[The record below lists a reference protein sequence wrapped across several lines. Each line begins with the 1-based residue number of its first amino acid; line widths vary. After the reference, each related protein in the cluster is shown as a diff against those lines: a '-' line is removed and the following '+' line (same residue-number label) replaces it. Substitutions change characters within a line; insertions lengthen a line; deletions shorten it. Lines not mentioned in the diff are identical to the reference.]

1 MLWRFR
7 LFRWASLA
15 GCFGALLLAWY
26 LEQRHE
32 RELSRLLATVQC
44 APLSVRDRSGF
55 VLAELKSKCAGR
67 GQFTQLEAI
76 PVLLREMVIASEDSR
91 FERHHGVD
99 LPAVVRALRTNLR
112 AGRVVSGASTL
123 TMQLARLLRA
133 APHQRT
139 LSAKLLQAWDAL
151 TLERMLTKPQILEGY
166 FNVAYYGASAY
177 GVGDAAR
184 SYFGKELAALDDAEL
199 ALLAVLPR
207 APELYSLKRHPER
220 ALRRRHELVSLW
232 VARGVL
238 RPQQAHSIEDSVLS
252 LAAAVNERAAHAQH
266 FVGLATNELPAAE
279 RQRGGVLHTTLDL
292 ALQEK
297 VELLVRQH
305 VDKLSSRGVEQA
317 ALVVLDARTSEV
329 RALVGSYAF
338 EQSQINAVTRRR
350 QLGSL
355 LKPFVYGLAIE
366 RGATP
371 DSIAMDVGDVPSAY
385 RSRDWVGRE
394 AGPLS
399 YREALAGSY
408 NLAAVHVLERVGV
421 AALHQLL
428 RRAGVA
434 ELAGAP
440 ESYGLQ
446 LALGSARVCLID
458 VAAGYGFMVRSG
470 VARRA
475 SSSVRLER
483 PDGSVWRPEAVR
495 DVALFSARASEQVAS
510 MLADPAARHRRFG
523 RGLPIDAALDEDAG
537 ATGVALKTGTAS
549 GMADLSAI
557 LVSREFIV
565 AAWSGRFDGRP
576 TQGLSGM
583 WGALP
588 LARRALSAALSG
600 RSPRVAAASAGLR
613 LVAAADVS
621 LATAAGSE
629 APQHV
634 AGAVAAADLLH
645 VAAAAEDGSLTAA
658 AVNMQLQA
666 ADATRGT
673 APLCAGDESS
683 PATTSGDCVRVR
695 ETPFDAATME
705 PWAERARARMTMGR
719 HER

>member
-1 MLWRFR
+1 MPVSGRVFWRFR
-7 LFRWASLA
+7 VFRWASLA
-15 GCFGALLLAWY
+15 SCFGVMLLLCCY
-26 LEQRHE
+26 LEQRHA

-44 APLSVRDRSGF
+44 APLSVRDRSGL
-55 VLAELKSKCAGR
+55 VLAELRSTCADR
-67 GQFTQLEAI
+67 GQLTPLAAV
-76 PVLLREMVIASEDSR
+76 PLLLRDMVIASEDSR

-99 LPAVVRALRTNLR
+99 LQAIVRALRSNLR

-139 LSAKLLQAWDAL
+139 FSAKLLQACDAL
-151 TLERMLTKPQILEGY
+151 TLERLLTKPQILEAY
-166 FNVAYYGASAY
+166 FNLAYYGASAY

-184 SYFGKELAALDDAEL
+184 SYFGRELAALDDSEL

-207 APELYSLKRHPER
+207 APALYNLKRHPER
-220 ALRRRHELVSLW
+220 ALRRRQELVGLW
-232 VARGVL
+232 LARGVL
-238 RPQQAHSIEDSVLS
+238 RPEQAQAIADSTLSLS
-252 LAAAVNERAAHAQH
+252 LAAAPVRAAHAQH
-266 FVGLATNELPAAE
+266 LVDLAAGELPAAE

-297 VELLVRQH
+297 LEPLVRQH
-305 VDKLSSRGVEQA
+305 VDKLASRGVEQA

-329 RALVGSYAF
+329 RALVGSYGF
-338 EQSQINAVTRRR
+338 ERSQINAVTRRR

-371 DSIAMDVGDVPSAY
+371 ESIVADVGDVPSAY

-421 AALHQLL
+421 GALHQLL

-434 ELAGAP
+434 ELASTPA
-440 ESYGLQ
+440 SYGLQ
-446 LALGSARVCLID
+446 LALGSARVRLLD
-458 VAAGYGFMVRSG
+458 VAAGYGFIARSG
-470 VARRA
+470 VVRRA
-475 SSSVRLER
+475 STIARLER
-483 PDGSVWRPEAVR
+483 PDGSGWRPEAAR
-495 DVALFSARASEQVAS
+495 DVALFSARTSEQVAGI
-510 MLADPAARHRRFG
+510 LADPAARRRRFG
-523 RGLPIDAALDEDAG
+523 RGLSIDAASDEDTG
-537 ATGVALKTGTAS
+537 AAGVALKTGTAS

-557 LVSREFIV
+557 LVSPEFIV

-576 TQGLSGM
+576 THGLSGM

-600 RSPRVAAASAGLR
+600 RSPRVAAA
-613 LVAAADVS
+613 VS
-621 LATAAGSE
+621 
-629 APQHV
+629 H
-634 AGAVAAADLLH
+634 H
-645 VAAAAEDGSLTAA
+645 
-658 AVNMQLQA
+658 
-666 ADATRGT
+666 
-673 APLCAGDESS
+673 
-683 PATTSGDCVRVR
+683 
-695 ETPFDAATME
+695 FDAAVMPESDLE
-705 PWAERARARMTMGR
+705 PWAERARARLTTVRR